1 MALENRTVLLNG
13 TEFILGKKYRDT
25 VQGVE
30 GLAIAGASYLTGC
43 DQINLASKDANGLP
57 FTHWVDVT
65 RIEGVKVEKRPGGP
79 GPSITCRHP
88 G

>member
-1 MALENRTVLLNG
+1 MALDFRTVKLNG
-13 TEFILGKKYRDT
+13 TEFILGRTYRDT

-30 GLAIAGASYLTGC
+30 GIAIAGASYLTGC

-65 RIEGVKVEKRPGGP
+65 RIAGVQVEERPGGP
-79 GPSITCRHP
+79 GPSITARHP
-88 G
+88 